1 MAWADEVAGLNGS
14 VLSDLGGETVTY
26 RQDMTDQAV
35 SVVWFESDGG
45 TAPIKLQ
52 AEQSAFTSPPQ
63 PKARFIRNGKHY
75 MGSAPRLL
83 DGNWLEIELRLIAP
97 NNA

>member
-1 MAWADEVAGLNGS
+1 MAWADEVAALNPEL
-14 VLSDLGGETVTY
+14 LSEFGETVTY
-26 RQDMTDQAV
+26 RQDMTEQAV
-35 SVVWFESDGG
+35 SVVWLESDGG

-52 AEQSAFTSPPQ
+52 AERSAFTIQPQ
-63 PKARFIRNGKHY
+63 AKARFIRAGKHY
-75 MGSAPRLL
+75 SGSAPRLL